1 IEGLAA
7 KFVYSYYANEQF
19 LKRWRKK
26 FEMHDYN
33 SNTDEYFVVNTF
45 NSPSS
50 LYGYYQPAKRTSLTG
65 QLSYSKL
72 FADAH
77 SLNVLMAFEE
87 RYEKNDNIWAQKQ
100 FVIDIDQFF
109 AGQS

>member
-1 IEGLAA
+1 
-7 KFVYSYYANEQF
+7 
-19 LKRWRKK
+19 
-26 FEMHDYN
+26 
-33 SNTDEYFVVNTF
+33 NTF

-109 AGQS
+109 AGQSENTQASSGALYENANKNFVGKFNYDYLSKYLVEAGF